1 MTPRFLNVHPTP
13 SPRTGTLL
21 RRRLLLTSL
30 ATISIGGLAWILP
43 GAKAEPTRRPPGE
56 SHAQG
61 VYIPPTTWDNYPATV
76 KTSMLQLDAIAWNL
90 EQTSGGA
97 TMMASITTS
106 IMMGSQQTDELK
118 EFFTQF
124 LESSGRDGYWAEVA
138 LGLNPANTSP
148 EIRAE
153 LIRCMIA
160 RIKQSSP
167 ASIPQAVISTI
178 AANPDPDANV
188 NALQLMLVKTA
199 GQ

>member
-1 MTPRFLNVHPTP
+1 MIQHPTNTDP
-13 SPRTGTLL
+13 TSTSGPQHLL
-21 RRRLLLTSL
+21 PRRLLLTSL

-61 VYIPPTTWDNYPATV
+61 VYIPPTTWDNYPSAA

-97 TMMASITTS
+97 TMISSITTS

-118 EFFTQF
+118 AFFTKF
-124 LESSGRDGYWAEVA
+124 LQTSGRDGYWAEVA
-138 LGLNPANTSP
+138 LGLNTANTSP
-148 EIRAE
+148 TTRSK
-153 LIRCMIA
+153 LLKCMIA

-167 ASIPQAVISTI
+167 ASVPPSVISAVTTT
-178 AANPDPDANV
+178 PDPDPGVHAIQV
-188 NALQLMLVKTA
+188 LLLKAA